1 MNILDLNEDIMSKV
15 KHNLFFEK
23 LIKHKKDNFNYDY
36 IDWECWEL
44 KTDLA
49 GYYATG
55 RRALHSNN
63 LTNYCMPFLDR
74 DGNCWRHAC
83 IRNVYEV

>member
-15 KHNLFFEK
+15 KHNIFLK
-23 LIKHKKDNFNYDY
+23 NLIKHKEDKFNYNY

-44 KTDLA
+44 GTDLA

-55 RRALHSNN
+55 RND

-83 IRNVYEV
+83 IRNVYKV